1 MVAMM
6 LVYMHQRLKSTTS
19 SSKTA
24 RGQTLRRYLVSSV
37 GTAALT
43 GDRVESH
50 STRDVTFAAISSSAG
65 YDGNEGGKKDA
76 KSVSRY
82 LLALK

>member
-6 LVYMHQRLKSTTS
+6 LVYMPQRLRSSTFS
-19 SSKTA
+19 NKTA

-50 STRDVTFAAISSSAG
+50 STRDVTFAVISSVVRSAVMMM
-65 YDGNEGGKKDA
+65 DA

-82 LLALK
+82 LLVLK